1 MPVAYEIFAQAV
13 EDMGYVA
20 FFLAL
25 CLGLIGLPIPNEAV
39 VMTGGALAASEL
51 LAPVPAFIVIYL
63 GISCGLTFGYGVGR
77 ATGSQLGKRFER
89 KKNFTRALASSQRLS
104 KRYGSLAIS
113 FSIFLP
119 LLRHITMYAVGLNK
133 LPYLRFASFA
143 YVTAFLWTLVYFL
156 IGMFLSDYVDTIGGQ
171 VNRYGTLLVW
181 GILGAGAVYAI
192 YRILASR
199 KRKEEERTLNS

>member
-1 MPVAYEIFAQAV
+1 MAYDILVQAV
-13 EDMGYVA
+13 EDFGYVA

-39 VMTGGALAASEL
+39 VMTGGALAASGM

-77 ATGSQLGKRFER
+77 AAGSQIGKRLER
-89 KKNFTRALASSQRLS
+89 KKNFAKALASSQRLS
-104 KRYGSLAIS
+104 ERYGSLAIS

-133 LPYLRFASFA
+133 LPYLRFAPFA
-143 YVTAFLWTLVYFL
+143 YVTAFLWTLAYFL
-156 IGMFLSDYVDTIGGQ
+156 IGNFVSDYIVTIGDQ
-171 VNRYGTLLVW
+171 VNRYGMLLVW
-181 GILGAGAVYAI
+181 IILGAGAIYAI

-199 KRKEEERTLNS
+199 KRKEERTLNS